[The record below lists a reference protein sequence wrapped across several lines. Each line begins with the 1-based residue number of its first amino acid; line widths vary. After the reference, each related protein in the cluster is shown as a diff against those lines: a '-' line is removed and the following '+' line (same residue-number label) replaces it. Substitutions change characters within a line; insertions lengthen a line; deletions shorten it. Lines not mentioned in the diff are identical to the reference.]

1 MLQKNFTQRI
11 ENIIKKYGRGYYR
24 ATFLFPRN
32 IREAT
37 WIYYTF
43 LRLPDELVDSQSV
56 TDREQKLNT
65 WIDEWHTTL
74 QNNTSSNCN
83 EVLTSFKQVMK
94 DYRIPTE
101 YSFSFFKAMQQDL
114 TVLNYATYIELESYM
129 YGSAVVVGYTMS
141 HIIGFS
147 DGALSY
153 AKALGEAFQMTNFL
167 RDIRED
173 YEVRGRIYLPLED
186 MDYYGVTTKNIKDH
200 CVDTAWIDLMKFE
213 INRTR
218 TLYEKGLLGISMLHP
233 RGRKAVYASALMYKE
248 ILNRIE
254 KNNYDV
260 FSTRAVVSPFR
271 KTMILLRVLWK
282 RNL

>member
-1 MLQKNFTQRI
+1 MLQKIFTQQI
-11 ENIIKKYGRGYYR
+11 ESIIKKYGRGYYR
-24 ATFLFPRN
+24 ATFLFPRH

-65 WIDEWHTTL
+65 WIDEWHTIL
-74 QNNTSSNCN
+74 QNNTSTHHNK
-83 EVLTSFKQVMK
+83 VLTSFKKVMQ

-101 YSFSFFKAMQQDL
+101 YSFSFLKTMQQDF
-114 TVLNYATYIELESYM
+114 TISKYATYTELENYM

-141 HIIGFS
+141 YIIGFS

-173 YEVRGRIYLPLED
+173 YEIRGRIYLPLED
-186 MDYYGVTTKNIKDH
+186 MDRYGVTINHIKNH
-200 CVDTAWIDLMKFE
+200 CVDTAWQSLIKFE
-213 INRTR
+213 IDRTKA
-218 TLYEKGLLGISMLHP
+218 LYEKGVLGISMLHP
-233 RGRKAVYASALMYKE
+233 RGRKAVYASVLMYKE
-248 ILNRIE
+248 ILDRIE
-254 KNNYDV
+254 KSNYDV